1 MSTIR
6 TNTITDS
13 AGTGGPNFP
22 NGLTVGGASVTGNQ
36 FFTAKGAITIGDP
49 VATSSTVDSVEK
61 VGPMTDGKTNGSLAN
76 YSTFTTSA
84 VGYASYGRPVPMS
97 SNTFVQVRVN
107 NASTFSIYAS
117 VQTIAT
123 DGTISEG
130 VAALAVATTL
140 SYGSGWY
147 QRNSVIKIS
156 ANKFIIFYAVA
167 ANSVNAI
174 VGQVTGTTITFGTP
188 VAIHGATSTYVAAA
202 SNGADQVLLH
212 ARNTGTPFGT
222 KVTPLS
228 VSGNVITV
236 GTTNTF
242 YTALTQYN
250 ANNNDGLAYD
260 PVSTNYIMLTH
271 TETTST
277 PVATVFSISGATVT
291 AGTTTSLGSES
302 ILNTGAQDLSVFYI
316 PSINRMAIV
325 LGQIATANTIRIS
338 TLTISGLT
346 FTRSAS
352 FTDVPYSTSWY
363 STAIL
368 SATGELII
376 GSDTGLRSVYF
387 NPSTYEPTAIPIGG
401 DTLVTSSYL
410 YPPVAMP
417 NGFYVYSVP
426 NVPYNTYAVAIT
438 NASRLVGIAN
448 ASATNGSSVS
458 VTVSGGVCSAISGLL
473 TGYRYFMTAR
483 GALTIQPVG
492 SYKVAGNAISTT
504 KLLFAPESSF
514 GAN

>member
-49 VATSSTVDSVEK
+49 VATSSTADSVEK

-76 YSTFTTSA
+76 YSTFTGTA
-84 VGYASYGRPVPMS
+84 GYYNYGRPVPMS
-97 SNTFVQVRVN
+97 SNTFVQAKIN
-107 NASTFSIYAS
+107 SASTFSIYAS
-117 VQTIAT
+117 VKTIAA

-140 SYGSGWY
+140 STASGWY
-147 QRNSVIKIS
+147 LKNSVIKIS

-167 ANSVNAI
+167 ANTVNAI
-174 VGQVTGTTITFGTP
+174 VGQVTGTTITFGTA
-188 VAIHGATSTYVAAA
+188 VAIHGATSTYIAAA
-202 SNGADQVLLH
+202 SNGADQVLMH

-250 ANNNDGLAYD
+250 PYATDGLAYD
-260 PVSTNYIMLTH
+260 PISTNYIMVVH

-277 PVATVFSISGATVT
+277 PVATVFSVSGTTVT
-291 AGTTTSLGSES
+291 AGTPTSLGSES
-302 ILNTGAQDLSVFYI
+302 ILNTGAPDLSVFYI

-363 STAIL
+363 NTAIL

-401 DTLVTSSYL
+401 DTLVTSSYQ

-417 NGFYVYSVP
+417 NGFYVYSV
-426 NVPYNTYAVAIT
+426 NNLPYNTYAVAIT
-438 NASRLVGIAN
+438 NASRLVGISN
-448 ASATNGSSVS
+448 ASAVNGASVS
-458 VTVSGGVCSAISGLL
+458 VTVNGGVCSAISGLI
-473 TGYRYFMTAR
+473 TGYRYFMTAK
-483 GALTIQPVG
+483 GTLTIQSVG
-492 SYKVAGNAISTT
+492 SYKVVGNATSTT